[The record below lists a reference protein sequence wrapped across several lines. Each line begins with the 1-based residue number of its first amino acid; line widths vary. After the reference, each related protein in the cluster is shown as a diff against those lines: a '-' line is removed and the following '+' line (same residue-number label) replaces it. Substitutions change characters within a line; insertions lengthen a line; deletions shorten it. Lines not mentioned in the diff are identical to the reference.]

1 MKKYTIEDIEKSS
14 NTLIKFF
21 ILQGKAEI
29 SMLDNAY
36 EFYCKFSKHPREKKK
51 TFTKAFL
58 RNLNFYNSVFKS
70 N

>member
-1 MKKYTIEDIEKSS
+1 MKKHTLEDLKNSP
-14 NTLIKFF
+14 NTLTKFF

-29 SMLDNAY
+29 KMLDDAY

-58 RNLNFYNSVFKS
+58 RNLNFYNSALK
-70 N
+70 